1 MLKTHSSDEEKEEK
15 EEIYMPNNE
24 LSPRTRAKKLEQLK
38 NYQRLLNPPISQQ
51 SYVRQKLNTT
61 LKKEKDS
68 IIDVKPR
75 KSMIETPSTD
85 QLLRQDTVF
94 EKHCSEAIKNNI
106 NFLCAQISAKFHDDL
121 LIGQEHS
128 KRILPDCNS
137 PSQNLL
143 LENDELT
150 DEEKIQIVTQDPKF
164 GMFSLFKYHIH
175 RGYRNDVLKAKN
187 AFYCSHIFSL
197 LFALPI
203 LIFIIQ
209 WTVYIALVVHD
220 TKTFDNGFCP
230 NESSIETKLIMLA
243 VSMLYFVRSFFLWD
257 NLTDRTRL
265 NRMMPSIDVWVM
277 IDTFQEF
284 GFNLLVY
291 LANLWIVYSNES
303 LTEMIL
309 NSLAMEFLMNLDNEF
324 EEMYFK
330 FLPEAGV
337 DIYDNLFVNF
347 SDNQEKLKKRK
358 RSCTFNCVRCVFYIP
373 FKILVLSLLLFP
385 VFCMI
390 MMFYGP
396 ICK

>member
-1 MLKTHSSDEEKEEK
+1 MLKTDSSDEEAPR
-15 EEIYMPNNE
+15 I
-24 LSPRTRAKKLEQLK
+24 LTPRTRQKKLLELQKYQKLINSNLTNEQE
-38 NYQRLLNPPISQQ
+38 
-51 SYVRQKLNTT
+51 YVRSKVNDTLNNT
-61 LKKEKDS
+61 
-68 IIDVKPR
+68 VQPR
-75 KSMIETPSTD
+75 KSMIQTASTD
-85 QLLRQDTVF
+85 QLIRQDTVF
-94 EKHCSEAIKNNI
+94 EKNCGEAVKNNI
-106 NFLCAQISAKFHDDL
+106 RSLCAQIKAKFHDDL

-128 KRILPDCNS
+128 KKILPDCNS

-143 LENDELT
+143 AQKEELT

-164 GMFSLFKYHIH
+164 GMFSLFKYHVH
-175 RGYRNDVLKAKN
+175 RGYKNDILKAKN

-197 LFALPI
+197 LFFLPI
-203 LIFIIQ
+203 LIFTIQ
-209 WTVYIALVVHD
+209 WVVYIALVVHD
-220 TKTFDNGFCP
+220 TKTFDKNFCP

-243 VSMLYFVRSFFLWD
+243 VSMLYFIRSFFLWD

-265 NRMMPSIDVWVM
+265 NRMMPSIDIWVM

-291 LANLWIVYSNES
+291 LANLWIVFSNES

-330 FLPEAGV
+330 FLPEAAV
-337 DIYDNLFVNF
+337 DIYDNVFVNF
-347 SDNQEKLKKRK
+347 RDNQEKLKKRK
-358 RSCTFNCVRCVFYIP
+358 KSCTFNMVRCVFYVP

-385 VFCMI
+385 VFCFI